1 MGDLDLR
8 GEREQLVLAV
18 EQGELA
24 AVAGGELPDREP
36 RALRCVVIR
45 APVSRASGMA
55 TS

>member
-8 GEREQLVLAV
+8 GERKQLVLAV

-24 AVAGGELPDREP
+24 AVAGGELPYREP
-36 RALRCVVIR
+36 RALRR
-45 APVSRASGMA
+45 RHQSSRIASRGMA